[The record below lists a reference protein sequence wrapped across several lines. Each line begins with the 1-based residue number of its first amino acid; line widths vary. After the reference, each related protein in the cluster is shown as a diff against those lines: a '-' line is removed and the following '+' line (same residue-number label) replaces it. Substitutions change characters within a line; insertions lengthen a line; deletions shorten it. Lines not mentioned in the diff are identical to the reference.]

1 MFPEDNIDETLKT
14 LAETINTS
22 ENVLKSFEFNF
33 DTKEFVVKDGSPVL
47 IEQLQATKQWI
58 QKFFATDLGTLEI
71 YDGYTFGTSY
81 KKLIGSK
88 NINNALVESEIER
101 ETRTG
106 LLLCPS
112 IKKVISYESEKNGT
126 KLAIRVVVA
135 LNEGASAECRAELDM

>member
-1 MFPEDNIDETLKT
+1 MFPEDNIDETLET

-33 DTKEFVVKDGSPVL
+33 DTKEFVIKDGSPVL

-112 IKKVISYESEKNGT
+112 IKKVISYESEKQGT
-126 KLAIRVVVA
+126 KLAIRVVIA
-135 LNEGASAECRAELDM
+135 LNSGASAECRAELGI